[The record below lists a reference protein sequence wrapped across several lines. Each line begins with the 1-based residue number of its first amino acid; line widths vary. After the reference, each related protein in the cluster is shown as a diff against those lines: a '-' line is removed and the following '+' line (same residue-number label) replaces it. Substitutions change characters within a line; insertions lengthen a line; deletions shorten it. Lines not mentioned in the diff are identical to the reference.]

1 MSLFLSTV
9 RFSDSFNRSIEYHFV
24 VFIQSFI
31 EVNAEFVIT
40 YWFFFFRTHWTLNI
54 QKYKSCLSFCFC
66 FIFYLFIYFFSI
78 FGLFCPHWR
87 ITWDDDMKSVLCLGL
102 AVFLGSVENLLKCF
116 LSKNG
121 FIWVIPSNR
130 LGKKFWVWLRL
141 QIEVCVC
148 SDFARFID
156 FFSLLFSC

>member
-1 MSLFLSTV
+1 MLNLSSLI
-9 RFSDSFNRSIEYHFV
+9 D
-24 VFIQSFI
+24 
-31 EVNAEFVIT
+31 
-40 YWFFFFRTHWTLNI
+40 FFFRTHWTLNI

-156 FFSLLFSC
+156 FFLFFSHASVLLPCFLFISAHQRLSCLA